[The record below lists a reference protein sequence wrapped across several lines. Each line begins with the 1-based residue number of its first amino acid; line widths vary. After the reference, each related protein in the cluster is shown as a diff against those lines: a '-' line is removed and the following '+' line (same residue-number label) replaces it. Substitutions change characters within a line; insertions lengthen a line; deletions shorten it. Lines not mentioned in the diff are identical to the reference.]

1 MRPLLSFVVLP
12 TEVSPVA
19 TPKEVAEWM
28 VAQLEDG
35 DSLLQVEA
43 VAAIEKLF
51 GPDYVYVSDI
61 GEKSI
66 DKRVLNQFR
75 KLTAGD
81 VVWVTRHGGGYW
93 SGAHW
98 RWRGTGDTSGKTQYE
113 Y

>member
-1 MRPLLSFVVLP
+1 MP
-12 TEVSPVA
+12 
-19 TPKEVAEWM
+19 TPKEVAQWM
-28 VAQLEDG
+28 AAQFEEDER
-35 DSLLQVEA
+35 LLQVDA

-51 GPDYVYVSDI
+51 GAGFVYLSDI

-75 KLTAGD
+75 KLTGD
-81 VVWVTRHGGGYW
+81 EVVWVSHHGGAYW

-98 RWRGTGDTSGKTQYE
+98 RKREPGDSSGRTQYE